1 MLLVAVMAL
10 GTKAWAT
17 TKTVSY
23 RITDINLSSSGSGYD
38 IVFTRMSGTP
48 FNTSA
53 PTTYTVYV
61 SKNSF
66 GSDPGNSGYMSLQ
79 FADDLELSI
88 SWGSG
93 SDVRFME
100 NCIYPYASNKYI
112 TYSVSCSNDN
122 YYVMHVMMTGY
133 NSNYQEGLLQ
143 PYPNTNIPIDYDYA
157 SVWHFQQSYR
167 SRYAFGQLT
176 ITYTDAPTLS
186 IFESDGENAYKI
198 KSKDDLRHLANYVN
212 NGNNACTGITFRQT
226 QDITCD
232 NTYTPIGYYVSNSDR
247 VGFRGT
253 YDGQGHTI
261 SGITV
266 TRTGNTKADGYMGLF
281 GYIYRSS
288 SSDYGIV
295 RNVVLANSTFTGK
308 DDVGGIVGYNSGSIV
323 ENCRVESTVTIN
335 AGQNYAYY
343 HGGIVGENFGI
354 DAKVIGCYSAANV
367 SKNGKSNSICY
378 GGIVGFN
385 YSRGNVKDC
394 LYAGTTVTSDS
405 EKGAIVGFDNNNQGT
420 FTNNYYTAISLGGV
434 NGSDQDGAR
443 RAYTVTLGENIVLVG
458 DETAYSLSGITAI
471 GTTALHYNNTLYSG
485 ATQTLTLSY
494 TGLADGYTVI
504 YSVNG
509 TAIEGNTFQMPAANV
524 TVSAEIYKSD
534 YITYWQAGP
543 LHDGSTSEKAY
554 LITTPEGLEL
564 LASEVNGGNKF
575 TEKYFKLDSDIDMSS
590 VENFTPIGNTVSNY
604 FKGNFDG
611 QGNTIRH
618 LTITQTGKTLVGLF
632 GYLSGDNP
640 YPVVSN
646 LTLDGANISAGDYVG
661 GIVGHQLNCSVS
673 NCHVV
678 SSSISGTA
686 TGAKVGAIAG
696 KFSNTTNNSLSNCTY
711 HSTLVYANSTHGNAF
726 NIGCGLKG
734 STNNGGDSNGA
745 GLDATQLFVDG
756 SRADLNELMAAYNA
770 PASYTAH
777 NGTAPDLSGLTATV
791 RGHVTIPSGSVLEAP
806 TINIATG
813 GSLTLADGGQLVCYH
828 DLYVTVQKEIA
839 AYTNNQN
846 GWNLFAM
853 PFKAGLNPILIDSL
867 IPSDPN
873 TVYDLYRLKEKST
886 CWENYKQHE
895 SDFYIRPINGDGA
908 CLYATSVGTTLQRH
922 DQIYPN
928 TVEGDTAY
936 LNKQGEGWNLIANP
950 YTFKAYVNK
959 PFLRMNAEGSALV
972 PVANYWETPLNVCEG
987 IVVKA
992 DSVFEPVIFTHM
1004 APQAPASSGGK
1015 GSLQIALSQPAPEP
1029 VERAGVST
1037 GSTTGTLDKAVVSF
1051 DKGSQLGKF
1060 YFMEQDANISILQ
1073 DEEEYAI
1080 VYAGRD
1086 VSRNVSKEIPINF
1099 KARKDGVYALT
1110 FNAEDVAFSYLHLI
1124 DKKTGADIDL
1134 LADGVVPDAGASYTF
1149 TATPTDYASRFKL
1162 VFRADTGYTTSYESF
1177 AYLNNGNL
1185 VLACDYDNST
1195 MQIVDVLGRVIR
1207 QENARGTMSVSG
1219 IPAGLYVLRLIH
1231 KKEMK
1236 VQKIVIQ

>member
-1 MLLVAVMAL
+1 MKQLKHNTLLAALLLVAAIAL

-17 TKTVSY
+17 TKTVTY
-23 RITDINLSSSGSGYD
+23 RITDISLSSGGSGYD

-48 FNTSA
+48 FDTSA

-61 SKNSF
+61 PRNSI

-79 FADDLELSI
+79 FADDIQLSV
-88 SWGSG
+88 SWNSG
-93 SDVRFME
+93 SDIRFMN
-100 NCIYPYASNKYI
+100 NCIYPNASNKYI

-122 YYVMHVMMTGY
+122 YYVTHVMMTGY
-133 NSNYQEGLLQ
+133 NSNYQQGLLQ

-157 SVWHFQQSYR
+157 SVWHFQQSYM
-167 SRYAFGQLT
+167 SRYAFGQIT
-176 ITYTDAPTLS
+176 VTYTDVPALS
-186 IFESDGENAYKI
+186 IFESVGTDTFNI

-212 NGNNACTGITFRQT
+212 NGHNACTGLTFRQT

-253 YDGQGHTI
+253 YDGQGHTV

-281 GYIYRSS
+281 GYIHRSS
-288 SSDYGIV
+288 SSDYGTV

-308 DDVGGIVGYNSGSIV
+308 DDVGGIVGYNWGGTV

-343 HGGIVGENFGI
+343 HGGIVGENYGSN
-354 DAKVIGCYSAANV
+354 AKVIGCYSAANV

-385 YSRGNVKDC
+385 YFSGTVKDC

-405 EKGAIVGFDNNNQGT
+405 EKGAIVGFDHENHGT

-443 RAYTVTLGENIVLVG
+443 RARTVTLDSGVAIAG
-458 DETAYSLSGITAI
+458 TQTAYNASGLTAI
-471 GTTALHYNNTLYSG
+471 GTTALRYNNTLYSG

-543 LHDGSTSEKAY
+543 LHDGSSDTKPY
-554 LITTPEGLEL
+554 LITTPAGLQL
-564 LASEVNGGNKF
+564 LASEVNGGNSF
-575 TEKYFKLDSDIDMSS
+575 AGKYFQLGNDVDMSS
-590 VENFTPIGNTVSNY
+590 VSNFTPIGNTSQKY
-604 FKGNFDG
+604 FSGNFNGADH
-611 QGNTIRH
+611 TIRH
-618 LTITQTGKTLVGLF
+618 LTITQTGGTLVGLF

-646 LTLDGANISAGDYVG
+646 LTLDLANISGKQYVG
-661 GIVGHQLNCSVS
+661 GIVGHQLYCSVS

-686 TGAKVGAIAG
+686 TDAKVGAIAG
-696 KFSNTTNNSLSNCTY
+696 KFSNNSNNSLSNCTY
-711 HSTLVYANSTHGNAF
+711 HSTLVYANSNQGNAF

-734 STNNGGDSNGA
+734 LSNNGGDSNGA

-756 SRADLNELMAAYNA
+756 GRTDLNELLAAYND
-770 PASYTAH
+770 PANYTAY

-806 TINIATG
+806 TVNIATG
-813 GSLTLADGGQLVCYH
+813 GSLTLADGAELICNNPVQNVI
-828 DLYVTVQKEIA
+828 VQKHIA
-839 AYTNNQN
+839 PYTTNQN

-853 PFKAGLNPILIDSL
+853 PFNAGLNPTLIDGL
-867 IPSDPN
+867 IPSDPT
-873 TVYDLYRLKEKST
+873 TVYDLYRLKENAT

-895 SDFYIRPINGDGA
+895 SDFCIRPILGDGA
-908 CLYATSVGTTLQRH
+908 CLYATSVGTTLQK
-922 DQIYPN
+922 DGQIYPN

-992 DSVFEPVIFTHM
+992 DSIFEPVIFTHT
-1004 APQAPASSGGK
+1004 APQAPTTSSGK
-1015 GSLQIALSQPAPEP
+1015 GSLQIALSQANTRSNT
-1029 VERAGVST
+1029 VM
-1037 GSTTGTLDKAVVSF
+1037 DKAIVSF
-1051 DKGSQLGKF
+1051 NDGIQLGKF
-1060 YFMEQDANISILQ
+1060 YFGEQDANLYIPQ
-1073 DEEEYAI
+1073 GGKEYAI
-1080 VYAGRD
+1080 AYSEGQG
-1086 VSRNVSKEIPINF
+1086 EMPLNF
-1099 KARKDGVYALT
+1099 KANKDGEYTLMVKPENVELG
-1110 FNAEDVAFSYLHLI
+1110 YLHLI
-1124 DKKTGADIDL
+1124 DNMTGADVDL
-1134 LADGVVPDAGASYTF
+1134 LGSPEYTF
-1149 TATPTDYASRFKL
+1149 TAKPTDYASRFKL
-1162 VFRADTGYTTSYESF
+1162 VFAPQVPEPVEGPDPTF
-1177 AYLNNGNL
+1177 AFCANGDWIILNEGEATL
-1185 VLACDYDNST
+1185 QAF
-1195 MQIVDVLGRVIR
+1195 DVLGRQLSSEEIHS
-1207 QENARGTMSVSG
+1207 AFS
-1219 IPAGLYVLRLIH
+1219 IPHSEFPTPGVYVLRLINGNDIRT
-1231 KKEMK
+1231 
-1236 VQKIVIQ
+1236 QKIVVK